1 MTFAAGVSDAM
12 SRLARVVE
20 GQPGA
25 TIMTRRD
32 DYLHATF
39 KTPLLGF
46 VDDVEFLLVPERHS
60 IEVRS
65 ASRVGRSDFG
75 ANRKRVERLRKAF
88 EAAS

>member
-1 MTFAAGVSDAM
+1 MTFTASTPDAM
-12 SRLARVVE
+12 SKLARVVE

-25 TIMTRRD
+25 TIVTRRN

-46 VDDVEFLLVPERHS
+46 VDDVEFLLVRERRT
-60 IEVRS
+60 IDVRS